1 MMKNIPK
8 IMILALVFYI
18 YITNAFA
25 ELQTPN
31 QEPNKPAYLKLISPD
46 ELKEDLDFL
55 FKTIEE
61 VHPNMYAYTS
71 KEEFEPL
78 RDELYKSINQPMSA
92 YEFYKLAAPVV
103 ASLKN
108 FHILLLPFFEEYKQ
122 YAKNGGKVFP
132 LELGWDETRAILYK
146 NYSSVYLPVG
156 GTVLSINGCPARGLI
171 DSFSRLVAAENKNA
185 NPWLIENP
193 IFLRSLLRLEFGQVK
208 SWNLKIKTENGTT
221 QDYSVPSLS
230 LNEFKSTS
238 SAATAAW
245 KRHCWVRPEYN
256 TAIIKF
262 YKWWEPEELKAFFDS
277 AFSDIHSKKIRNLI
291 IDIREN
297 TGGRDDCFGPLLEYL
312 TPEPY
317 RLYDKVCIKISDQA
331 QERIKHLR
339 ANLPDKFENKTNGD
353 IVTIELLFHRPV
365 YNPHRFDGRVF
376 LLIGRQSFSASTV
389 FSSLVKCYK
398 IATLIGE
405 ETGDSTTLYADSI
418 MFILPN
424 SQVEAGVASKL
435 LICACGKP
443 DGRGVIPDYEVKQ
456 KPEDTAKGVDT
467 VLQFTLNLIK
477 NSEVKK

>member
-1 MMKNIPK
+1 MVIFRT
-8 IMILALVFYI
+8 IMAAVVFFSLFNKMALAA
-18 YITNAFA
+18 TMPSSSKAD
-25 ELQTPN
+25 
-31 QEPNKPAYLKLISPD
+31 EPGYSKLIEP
-46 ELKEDLDFL
+46 EKLKEDLDFL

-78 RDELYKSINQPMSA
+78 RDKLYKSINRPMNP
-92 YEFYKLAAPVV
+92 YEFYKLTAPVV

-132 LELGWDETRAILYK
+132 LELGWDKNKVLLYK
-146 NYSSVYLPVG
+146 NYSSIYLPVG
-156 GTVLSINGCPARGLI
+156 GTVLSINGSPAHGLI
-171 DSFSRLVAAENKNA
+171 ANFSRLVAAENKNS
-185 NPWLIENP
+185 NPWFIDNP

-208 SWNLKIKTENGTT
+208 NWNLKIKTENGTT
-221 QDYSVPSLS
+221 QDYSIPSLS
-230 LNEFKSTS
+230 LNEFKSAS

-277 AFSDIHSKKIRNLI
+277 AFSDIHSKKTRNLI

-297 TGGRDDCFGPLLEYL
+297 TGGSDECFGPLLEHL
-312 TPEPY
+312 TPNPY

-339 ANLPDKFENKTNGD
+339 ANLPDKFENTTNGD
-353 IVTIELLFHRPV
+353 IVTIELPFHRPA

-405 ETGDSTTLYADSI
+405 ETGDPTTLYADSI

-435 LICACGKP
+435 LICAGGKP

-477 NSEVKK
+477 NSEAKK

>member
-1 MMKNIPK
+1 MVVFRT
-8 IMILALVFYI
+8 IMAAVVFFSLFNRMALAA
-18 YITNAFA
+18 TMPSSSKAD
-25 ELQTPN
+25 
-31 QEPNKPAYLKLISPD
+31 KPGYSKLIEP
-46 ELKEDLDFL
+46 EKLKEDLDFL

-71 KEEFEPL
+71 KEEFEPH

-92 YEFYKLAAPVV
+92 YEFYKLTAPVV

-156 GTVLSINGCPARGLI
+156 RTVLSINGCPARGLI
-171 DSFSRLVAAENKNA
+171 ANFSRLVAAENKNA

-193 IFLRSLLRLEFGQVK
+193 IFLRSLLRLEFGQVE
-208 SWNLKIKTENGTT
+208 SWDLKIQAGDGMT

-230 LNEFKSTS
+230 LKEFKSAS

-256 TAIIKF
+256 TAIITF
-262 YKWWEPEELKAFFDS
+262 YKWREPEELKAFFDS

-317 RLYDKVCIKISDQA
+317 RLYDKVCIKISEQA
-331 QERIKHLR
+331 QERIKDLR

-353 IVTIELLFHRPV
+353 IVTIELPFHRPA

-405 ETGDSTTLYADSI
+405 ETGDPTTLYADSI

-477 NSEVKK
+477 SREVKK

>member
-1 MMKNIPK
+1 MVIFRT
-8 IMILALVFYI
+8 IMAAVVFFNLFNRMALAA
-18 YITNAFA
+18 TMPSSSK
-25 ELQTPN
+25 ED
-31 QEPNKPAYLKLISPD
+31 EPGYSKLIEP
-46 ELKEDLDFL
+46 EKLKEDLDFL

-92 YEFYKLAAPVV
+92 YEFYKLTAPVV

-132 LELGWDETRAILYK
+132 LELGWDETRAIIYK

-156 GTVLSINGCPARGLI
+156 RTVLSINGCPANELI
-171 DSFSRLVAAENKNA
+171 ANFSRLVAAENKNA
-185 NPWLIENP
+185 NPWFIENP

-230 LNEFKSTS
+230 LNEFKSAS

-245 KRHCWVRPEYN
+245 KRRYWVRPEYN

-277 AFSDIHSKKIRNLI
+277 SFSDIHSKKIRNLI

-297 TGGRDDCFGPLLEYL
+297 TGGRDDCFDPLLEHL

-331 QERIKHLR
+331 QGRIKHLR

-353 IVTIELLFHRPV
+353 IVTIELPFHRPA

-405 ETGDSTTLYADSI
+405 ETGDPTTLYADSI

-435 LICACGKP
+435 LICAGGKS

-456 KPEDTAKGVDT
+456 KPEDTAKGIDT

-477 NSEVKK
+477 SREAKK

>member
-1 MMKNIPK
+1 MSKV
-8 IMILALVFYI
+8 IMLTLLCLCLYAP
-18 YITNAFA
+18 NNFA
-25 ELQTPN
+25 ESQAPN
-31 QEPNKPAYLKLISPD
+31 QESNQPAYLKPITPD
-46 ELKEDLDFL
+46 KLKEDLDFL

-61 VHPNMYAYTS
+61 VHPNMHAYTS
-71 KEEFEPL
+71 KEEFETL
-78 RDELYKSINQPMSA
+78 RDELYKSINRPTSA

-132 LELGWDETRAILYK
+132 LELAWDETKVLLFK
-146 NYSSVYLPVG
+146 NYSSVYLPAG
-156 GTVLSINGCPARGLI
+156 GTVLSINGSPARGLI
-171 DSFSRLVAAENKNA
+171 ANFSRLVAAENKNA
-185 NPWLIENP
+185 NPWFIENP
-193 IFLRSLLRLEFGQVK
+193 VFLRSLLRHEFGQVK
-208 SWNLKIKTENGTT
+208 SWNLKIKTESGTT

-230 LNEFKSTS
+230 LNEFKSAS

-245 KRHCWVRPEYN
+245 KRHCWVRPEYHA
-256 TAIIKF
+256 AIIKF

-297 TGGRDDCFGPLLEYL
+297 TGGRDDCFGPLIEHL
-312 TPEPY
+312 TAEPY

-339 ANLPDKFENKTNGD
+339 ANLPDKFENKRNGD
-353 IVTIELLFHRPV
+353 IVTIELPFRKPA
-365 YNPHRFDGRVF
+365 YNPNRFDGRVF
-376 LLIGRQSFSASTV
+376 LLIGRRSFSASTV
-389 FSSLVKCYK
+389 FSAIMKGYK

-405 ETGDSTTLYADSI
+405 ETGDPTTLYADSI

-443 DGRGVIPDYEVKQ
+443 DGRGVLPDYEVKQ
-456 KPEDTAKGVDT
+456 KPEDTARRVDT
-467 VLQFTLNLIK
+467 VLEFTLNLIK
-477 NSEVKK
+477 NGEAKK